1 MKKSL
6 VLLMISFIITNYSFA
21 QIDKAE
27 KKRIKK
33 ELKQYKK
40 NPQQYKSMIEGY
52 KNNIKEAEE
61 TIEVKKQEIT
71 DCESQKKALEN
82 SLAEMTIKFEDALKK
97 LASCEAK
104 VPGQLPTTG
113 TFYKV
118 QFGLYEHFDLTDYF
132 TVPKFIGSEK
142 VDKYNAYV
150 VSYFDSEEQ
159 AQAFKLDMQKMGL
172 RDAFVSKY
180 IDGSRIYEWEKNPKF
195 KGKPAPAS
203 LQEGLGK

>member
-6 VLLMISFIITNYSFA
+6 VLLIISFIITNYSFA

-33 ELKQYKK
+33 ELKEYKK

-71 DCESQKKALEN
+71 DCESQKKALKN
-82 SLAEMTIKFEDALKK
+82 SLSEMSIKFEEVLKK
-97 LASCEAK
+97 LANCEAK
-104 VPGQLPTTG
+104 VPGQLPTAG

-195 KGKPAPAS
+195 KGKPTPAS